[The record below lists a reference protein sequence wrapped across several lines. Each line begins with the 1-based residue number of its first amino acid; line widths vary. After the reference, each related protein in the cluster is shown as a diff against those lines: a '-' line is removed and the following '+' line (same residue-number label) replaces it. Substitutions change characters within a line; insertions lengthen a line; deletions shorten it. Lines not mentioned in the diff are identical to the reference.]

1 MSNPNASTPRMEMRP
16 GASMMQHLVMTPQL
30 QQAIKLLQMS
40 NQELT
45 SFLEGE
51 MEQNPLLEK
60 MDGENFL
67 EKEAAPESNQ
77 EEVEEDAN
85 REEWEDRSGASD
97 GYAQPDWNLSATS
110 RGTGWDGNFDG
121 ENDAGA
127 NVTERPS
134 LRNHILSQLNLDVQD
149 PSSRL
154 IAFTLLD
161 HMNESG
167 YMTGDCTIIAKHLGC
182 DVSKVEAVLDQLQ
195 KLEPAGV
202 FARNLKECLALQLRE
217 KGRLDPAM
225 QTLLDHLDLL
235 AARERDKLMKLCGV
249 DSEDFAEMVVE
260 IRALNPKP
268 GLAFDHDIAPTVI
281 PDILMRPNAAGGW
294 MLELNQE
301 TLPRVLI
308 NQSYLSQV
316 QGQIVRKTER
326 DFVND
331 KLQSATWL
339 MKALHQRATTILKVA
354 TEIVRQ
360 QDMFFQFGVE
370 FLKPMTLRDIAQAIG
385 MHESTVSRVTSNK
398 YISTSRGMFEL
409 KYFFSVSI
417 QGCSGLSAHS
427 AESVRHRIKSLIEAE
442 NTATILSDDS
452 IVKLLKREGVDI
464 ARRTVAKY
472 RESLHI
478 PSSAQRRREKRIS
491 L

>member
-1 MSNPNASTPRMEMRP
+1 MEMRT
-16 GASMMQHLVMTPQL
+16 GASMMQQLVMTPQL

-45 SFLEGE
+45 TFLESE
-51 MEQNPLLEK
+51 MEQNPLIEK
-60 MDGENFL
+60 MDGENFE
-67 EKEAAPESNQ
+67 EKEAQPEHDQ
-77 EEVEEDAN
+77 DDTEEDAN
-85 REEWEDRSGASD
+85 REEWEDRSGAGD
-97 GYAQPDWNLSATS
+97 GYEQPDWNLSATS

-127 NVTERPS
+127 QVSEKAS
-134 LRNHILSQLNLDVQD
+134 LRNHIVKQLTLDLQE

-154 IAFTLLD
+154 IGFTLLD
-161 HMNESG
+161 HLNESG
-167 YMTGDCTIIAKHLGC
+167 YMTGDCTVIAKQLGC
-182 DVSKVEAVLDQLQ
+182 DVSKVEDVLARMQ
-195 KLEPAGV
+195 KMEPAGV
-202 FARNLKECLALQLRE
+202 FARNLKECLSLQLRE
-217 KGRLDPAM
+217 KGRFDPAM
-225 QTLLDHLDLL
+225 QTLVEHLDLL
-235 AARERDKLMKLCGV
+235 AAREREKLMKLCGV
-249 DSEDFAEMVVE
+249 DAEDFADMVVE

-268 GLAFDHDIAPTVI
+268 GLAFDHDIAPTII
-281 PDILMRPNAAGGW
+281 PDILMRPSAAGGW
-294 MLELNQE
+294 VVELNQE

-316 QGQIVRKTER
+316 QGHIVRKTER

-398 YISTSRGMFEL
+398 YIATPRGMFEL

-417 QGCSGLSAHS
+417 QGCSGLAAHS
-427 AESVRHRIKSLIEAE
+427 AESVRHRIKHLIEAE
-442 NTATILSDDS
+442 NTASILSDDS